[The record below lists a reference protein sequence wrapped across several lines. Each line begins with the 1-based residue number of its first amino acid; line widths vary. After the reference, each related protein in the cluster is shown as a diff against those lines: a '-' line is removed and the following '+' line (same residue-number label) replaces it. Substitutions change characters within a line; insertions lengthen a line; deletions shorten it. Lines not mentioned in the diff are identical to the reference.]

1 MMNLWSVLRKGSVR
15 KNSPIGIIKNWL
27 PPQAE
32 IENTVKIPAPIS
44 FANATFLFW
53 EFIPLKSKYTVKR
66 LKNNPKGSDLNHPIG
81 PRISIGNE
89 IENNIA
95 ENNPAV
101 VPPMTLTKAKITIAD
116 KEPKITGNKI
126 VKS

>member
-1 MMNLWSVLRKGSVR
+1 MINLWSVLKKGNVR
-15 KNSPIGIIKNWL
+15 KKSPIGIIKNWF

-32 IENTVKIPAPIS
+32 MESAVKIPAPMS
-44 FANATFLFW
+44 FANAVFLFL

-66 LKNNPKGSDLNHPIG
+66 LKNNPRGSDLNHPIG
-81 PRISIGNE
+81 PRINIGNE
-89 IENNIA
+89 TENNKA

-101 VPPMTLTKAKITIAD
+101 VPPMTLTKAKRTIAD
-116 KEPKITGNKI
+116 KEPKTTGNSI

>member
-1 MMNLWSVLRKGSVR
+1 MMNLWSVLKKGNVR
-15 KNSPIGIIKNWL
+15 KKSPIGIIKNWL

-32 IENTVKIPAPIS
+32 IESVVKIPAPMS

-53 EFIPLKSKYTVKR
+53 EFIPLNSKYTVKR
-66 LKNNPKGSDLNHPIG
+66 LKNNPRGSDLNQPIG

-89 IENNIA
+89 TENNIA
-95 ENNPAV
+95 ENKPAV
-101 VPPMTLTKAKITIAD
+101 VPPMTLTKAKIIIAD
-116 KEPKITGNKI
+116 KEPKTTGNII

>member
-1 MMNLWSVLRKGSVR
+1 MMNLWSVLKNGNVR
-15 KNSPIGIIKNWL
+15 KKSPIGIIKNWL

-32 IENTVKIPAPIS
+32 IENVVKIPAPMS

-53 EFIPLKSKYTVKR
+53 EFIPLNSKYTVKR
-66 LKNNPKGSDLNHPIG
+66 LKNNPRGSDLNHPIG
-81 PRISIGNE
+81 PRISIDNE
-89 IENNIA
+89 IENNRA

-116 KEPKITGNKI
+116 KEPKTAGNSI

>member
-1 MMNLWSVLRKGSVR
+1 MINLWSVL
-15 KNSPIGIIKNWL
+15 KNGNAIKKSAIGIIKNWL

-44 FANATFLFW
+44 FVNATFLFC
-53 EFIPLKSKYTVKR
+53 EFIPLNSKYIVKR
-66 LKNNPKGSDLNHPIG
+66 LKKSPNGSDLNHPIG
-81 PRISIGNE
+81 PLISIGNE

-101 VPPMTLTKAKITIAD
+101 VPPMTLTKAKRTIAD
-116 KEPKITGNKI
+116 RDPKTTGNSI

>member
-1 MMNLWSVLRKGSVR
+1 MMNLWSVLKNGNARK
-15 KNSPIGIIKNWL
+15 KSPIGIIKNWL

-32 IENTVKIPAPIS
+32 IENMVKIPAPIS

-53 EFIPLKSKYTVKR
+53 EFIPLNRKYTAKR
-66 LKNNPKGSDLNHPIG
+66 AKNNPRGSDLNHPIG

-89 IENNIA
+89 IENNRA
-95 ENNPAV
+95 ENKPAV
-101 VPPMTLTKAKITIAD
+101 VPPMTLTNAKRTIAD
-116 KEPKITGNKI
+116 KEPKTTGNNI

>member
-1 MMNLWSVLRKGSVR
+1 MINLWSVLKNGNVR

-44 FANATFLFW
+44 FANAIFLFW
-53 EFIPLKSKYTVKR
+53 EFIPLSSKYIVKR
-66 LKNNPKGSDLNHPIG
+66 PKNNPRGSDLNQPIG

-95 ENNPAV
+95 ENKPAV
-101 VPPMTLTKAKITIAD
+101 VPPMTLTKAKRTIAD
-116 KEPKITGNKI
+116 KEPKTAGNSI